1 MNKFYL
7 ILFSILFS
15 VASNAQKKEISGSVL
30 NDADEPLAGATIAL
44 QDGNPI
50 GRTNAEGKFTISIPE
65 GKALNLVFSFTGYT
79 TQTVAATDGMIVTL
93 VKRIVSGDEVIVIG
107 YGTVQRKSLAG
118 AVSSIK
124 GSELEKA
131 PVVNVAEALTGRLP
145 GVMVTSVDGAPGAE
159 IVVRVRGGGSITQ
172 DNSPLY
178 IVDGFIVDNLN
189 GIAATDI
196 ESIDVLKDASSTA
209 IYGSRGANGVIIVTT
224 KKPKAGKTNI
234 SYNNYFQSK
243 YMPKYLDVLSP
254 YEFALMQY
262 EYGLVRGTNSDEYK
276 NFQKFFG
283 QYDDLELYKYQAG
296 TNWQDKLFGGAINSS
311 QHNLSLT
318 GGNEKTKISFSTT
331 YNKDEGLMLNSGQK
345 RFYFNFKLNHELY
358 KNLKLDLSARYTNN
372 IIDGAGTSGSSS
384 VRISDGIQTRP
395 INGLADQIE
404 LDPTDILSGDDEYDN
419 FLKSMINPVELAKQ
433 DYRQRTNRD
442 LSLGAALSYNP
453 WKPLSLRSELS
464 VTLRNGRELRYWGP
478 LTGESRNIGNAQPL
492 GQIATSASD
501 GYRLVNTANFRMPF
515 KSKNHNLN
523 VLFGHELN
531 WATGRTALNKSIRFD
546 LGTSPEVLFANM
558 ALGTPYQVETREQR
572 GEDMVSGFTRFNY
585 SYLNRYILFV
595 TMRADGSSKFA
606 PGNRWGFFPSASFA
620 WRILDEDFMKN
631 VTFVNDLKLRLS
643 YGESGNN
650 RIPNDSWRFLFSPS
664 QNRTYGAGNISSPYY
679 NFSNSSLPNPNLKWE
694 TTVTSNIGLDFALF
708 NNKLS
713 GTIDLYKNV
722 VKGLIIDNQ
731 IPRYTGF
738 STQQINLG
746 QTSNKG
752 LEIGLSAP
760 IIENKDFGLSL
771 SFNIGRNIPRID
783 KLDGT
788 DIRMFQSNWAGTD
801 LKSQDDYLLQVGK
814 TLGMIYGYVADGFY
828 TTDDFDSY
836 NAATR
841 QYVLKEGIAASSSI
855 LGGTIGTRPGTMK
868 LKDLNNDGQI
878 TADKDRQVI
887 GNAIA
892 KHSGGFGANSH
903 LKGFDMS
910 VFFNWVY
917 GNDIYNTGR
926 IQYNMLYRTSF
937 GNISERMSY
946 ADRYKYVN
954 DQGVLVTSL
963 DDLAVVNK
971 DAKVWSPFSMGS
983 ASPVITTDAIEDGS
997 FLRMSFLTLGYTLPK
1012 NLTSRVGITSLRL
1025 FGTVYNAFV
1034 LTNYSGYDPEV
1045 STTRSSA
1052 YAALTPGVE
1061 YSAYPKSRTFTFGLN
1076 INFK

>member
-1 MNKFYL
+1 MNRLLLMLLSLVFC
-7 ILFSILFS
+7 IT
-15 VASNAQKKEISGSVL
+15 VNAQTNKISGSVL
-30 NDADEPLAGATIAL
+30 DDTGEPLEGVTITLPNGNAISGTDAL
-44 QDGNPI
+44 
-50 GRTNAEGKFTISIPE
+50 GKFTVNVPQGSSL
-65 GKALNLVFSFTGYT
+65 KLTFSHTGYIA
-79 TQTVAATDGMIVTL
+79 QTHTATEGMV
-93 VKRIVSGDEVIVIG
+93 VKLLKNVVSGDEVVVIG

-145 GVMVTSVDGAPGAE
+145 GVMVTTVDGAPGAE
-159 IVVRVRGGGSITQ
+159 IVIRVRGGGSITQ

-178 IVDGFIVDNLN
+178 VVDGFIVDNLN
-189 GIAATDI
+189 GIAASDI

-209 IYGSRGANGVIIVTT
+209 IYGSRGANGVVIVTT

-234 SYNNYFQSK
+234 TYNNYFQSK
-243 YMPKYLDVLSP
+243 YMPKYLGVLSP

-262 EYGLVRGTNSDEYK
+262 EYGLVRGTTSGEYI
-276 NFQKFFG
+276 NFKKYFG
-283 QYDDLELYKYQAG
+283 EFDDLELYKYQAG

-311 QHNLSLT
+311 QHNLSIT
-318 GGNEKTKISFSTT
+318 GGNEKTKLSFSST
-331 YNKDEGLMLNSGQK
+331 YNKDDGLMLNSGQK

-372 IIDGAGTSGSSS
+372 IIDGAGTSGTSS

-395 INGLADQIE
+395 INGLADQIQ
-404 LDPTDILSGDDEYDN
+404 LDPIDIVGEDDEYDN
-419 FLKSMINPVELAKQ
+419 FLKSMINPVDLAVQ

-442 LSLGAALSYNP
+442 LSLGAALSYNL

-492 GQIATSASD
+492 GQISTSTSD
-501 GYRLVNTANFRMPF
+501 GYRLVNTANFKVPF
-515 KSKNHNLN
+515 KNKDHDLT
-523 VLFGHELN
+523 VLLGNELN
-531 WATGRTALNKSIRFD
+531 WATGRNAHNKSIRFD
-546 LGTSPEVLFANM
+546 LGTAPEVLFANM
-558 ALGTPYQVETREQR
+558 ALGTPYQVETRELR
-572 GEDMVSGFTRFNY
+572 GENMMSGFTRFNY
-585 SYLNRYILFV
+585 SYLNRYILFL
-595 TMRADGSSKFA
+595 TLRADGSSKFA
-606 PGNRWGFFPSASFA
+606 PGNRWGYFPSVSFA
-620 WRILDEDFMKN
+620 WRIDDEAFMKN
-631 VTFVNDLKLRLS
+631 VTFVNDLKLRIS

-679 NFSNSSLPNPNLKWE
+679 NFSNSSLPNPNLQWE
-694 TTVTSNIGLDFALF
+694 TTVTSNVGLDFALF
-708 NNKLS
+708 KNKLT
-713 GTIDLYKNV
+713 GTIDVYRNT

-738 STQQINLG
+738 ASQQINLG

-752 LEIGLSAP
+752 FEIGLSAP
-760 IIENKDFGLSL
+760 VVQKKDFGLSL
-771 SFNIGRNIPRID
+771 SFNMGRNIPRID

-801 LKSQDDYLLQVGK
+801 LKTQDDYLLQVGK
-814 TLGMIYGYVADGFY
+814 TLGLIYGYVADGFY
-828 TTDDFDSY
+828 TADDFESY
-836 NAATR
+836 NATTK
-841 QYVLKEGIAASSSI
+841 QYILKDGIAASSSI
-855 LGGTIGTRPGTMK
+855 LGGAIGTRPGTMK
-868 LKDLNNDGQI
+868 LKDLDGDGQI
-878 TADKDRQVI
+878 TADKDRQII
-887 GNAIA
+887 GNAIP
-892 KHSGGFGANSH
+892 KSSGGFGANARY
-903 LKGFDMS
+903 KGFDLS
-910 VFFNWVY
+910 TFFNWVY

-926 IQYNMLYRTSF
+926 IQYNMLYRTNF
-937 GNISERMSY
+937 GNISDRMNY

-954 DQGVLVTSL
+954 DQGQLVTSL
-963 DDLAVVNK
+963 EDLTALNK
-971 DAKVWSPFSMGS
+971 DAKVWSPFSMGT

-997 FLRMSFLTLGYTLPK
+997 FLRMTFLTLGYTLPK
-1012 NLTSRVGITSLRL
+1012 KLTSKAGISAIRI
-1025 FGTVYNAFV
+1025 FGTVYNAFI

-1052 YAALTPGVE
+1052 YAALTPGVD
-1061 YSAYPKSRTFTFGLN
+1061 YSSYPKSRTFTFGLN